1 MKNAQTFCNKMIGLT
16 SLPNQERITAV
27 FNRLICDYYSH
38 ERNAIQQLRTIRQTR
53 IRFSLAVG
61 NYEITSRQAD
71 YVLKL
76 LKAEEELLLMV
87 IPKGMD
93 RNVAPAG
100 NVAAHWTGTVS
111 ELTELIYGL
120 YLVGCFD
127 GGQCDIKEIV
137 RIFEQMF
144 HIKLPHIYN
153 RFIAIRNRK
162 NERAVFLKKLYD
174 ALIRKMDE
182 LDR

>member
-1 MKNAQTFCNKMIGLT
+1 MIGLT

-76 LKAEEELLLMV
+76 LKTEEELLLMV

-100 NVAAHWTGTVS
+100 NVAAHWTGTVPC
-111 ELTELIYGL
+111 LFHN
-120 YLVGCFD
+120 LVLFSN
-127 GGQCDIKEIV
+127 
-137 RIFEQMF
+137 R
-144 HIKLPHIYN
+144 KLPG
-153 RFIAIRNRK
+153 
-162 NERAVFLKKLYD
+162 
-174 ALIRKMDE
+174 
-182 LDR
+182 

>member
-27 FNRLICDYYSH
+27 FNRVNL
-38 ERNAIQQLRTIRQTR
+38 RLLLATNGMQIQQRAPSARR
-53 IRFSLAVG
+53 ESGFSLAVG

-111 ELTELIYGL
+111 ELT
-120 YLVGCFD
+120 
-127 GGQCDIKEIV
+127 
-137 RIFEQMF
+137 
-144 HIKLPHIYN
+144 
-153 RFIAIRNRK
+153 
-162 NERAVFLKKLYD
+162 
-174 ALIRKMDE
+174 
-182 LDR
+182 

>member
-1 MKNAQTFCNKMIGLT
+1 MKNAQIFCNKMIGLT

-38 ERNAIQQLRTIRQTR
+38 ERNAIQRLRTIRQTR
-53 IRFSLAVG
+53 IRFSMAVG

-71 YVLKL
+71 YVLNL
-76 LKAEEELLLMV
+76 LKTEEELLLMV

-93 RNVAPAG
+93 RNIAPAG
-100 NVAAHWTGTVS
+100 NLAVHWTGTVS

-120 YLVGCFD
+120 YLAGCID

-137 RIFEQMF
+137 RIFD
-144 HIKLPHIYN
+144 IKLPHIYN
-153 RFIAIRNRK
+153 RFIAIRRRK